1 MTSVGVYT
9 CRGEL
14 YEHDGFQYTLHYHDE
29 FYGITELSTGFGV
42 CSVSRYTSTVDNM
55 PVKKYLLQQM
65 KERKITD
72 SVLKKVKKVMKRI
85 WVDYPLNER
94 F

>member
-1 MTSVGVYT
+1 MTCAGIDT

-14 YEHDGFQYTLHYHDE
+14 YEHDGFQYALHYHDD
-29 FYGITELSTGFGV
+29 FYGITELSTGFSV
-42 CSVSRYTSTVDNM
+42 FKVSRYTSSVDNM
-55 PVKKYLLQQM
+55 PVKEYLLQKM

-72 SVLKKVKKVMKRI
+72 KVLKRAKKILKLKGVS
-85 WVDYPLNER
+85 YPLNER